1 MVENNVG
8 NAIYLCINF
17 NHVQGYYTISESCS
31 PYSFAKIILKGRH
44 INENLKVM
52 L

>member
-8 NAIYLCINF
+8 NAVYLHIKF
-17 NHVQGYYTISESCS
+17 NHVQGYYTISESCI
-31 PYSFAKIILKGRH
+31 PYSFAKIILKVRH
-44 INENLKVM
+44 INKNLKAI